1 MKLVGRILI
10 GLVVLIVVLAIVA
23 AGFAVYTVRRPFPQT
38 SGNLALPGLQAQVQV
53 IRDKQGIP
61 HIYAANSHDL
71 FMAQGYVHAQDR
83 FYQMDF
89 WRHETAGRLSELYG
103 AGTVKTD
110 KFLRTLG
117 WHRIAEQE
125 YASADPDTK
134 ALLDAYAAGVNAYL
148 NTHSAADI
156 SLEYSVL
163 ALTGLSNYKPEPW
176 TPADTLAW
184 GKAMAWDLGGNLD
197 AEIERAILNT
207 AIGADKTNLYM
218 PLYPSDHPIIV
229 PNPAVGSLPLQN
241 LQQVAGADAQISS
254 LPLQNLQQVAGADAR
269 ISGLPLQNLQQVA
282 GADAQIS
289 SLPLQNLQQQVAGVD
304 AQIGGNFRG
313 LGSNNWVIAGS
324 HTTTGKPL
332 LANDP
337 HLSIQMPSI
346 WYEIALNC
354 QPVSDACPY
363 QVSGYSFAGVPGV
376 VIGHNA
382 RIAWGFTNVN
392 PDVQDL
398 YIEKVNPANPNQY
411 QVNGQWQAMTVAQ
424 DTIAVKGAAS
434 VPLTIRTT
442 RHGPLITDV
451 YGLDK
456 FSQQAGLDP
465 SSQYALSLRWTAL
478 DPDFLFRAV
487 FKINRAGNW
496 TDFRDALK
504 DFAAPSQNAVY
515 ADVDGNIGYQTPGN
529 VPIRKQGNGLA
540 PVPGWTD
547 DYEWTGYIPFDKLP
561 YAYNPPQGYIAT
573 ANNAVVGPDYP
584 YLLTLQ
590 WDEGYRAARIVS
602 MINATPKLS
611 IADIQ
616 HIQGDDMNLGS
627 TEVLP
632 YLLALSFD
640 DPKLSTALTQLKGWD
655 SQMTIQSQPAAIYM
669 AFFNRLLSDI
679 FDDKVPKNYWQHGD
693 DDSWVILRQLLKQP
707 DSAWW
712 DNTQTPAV
720 EKRDD
725 ILRQAFTEGY
735 ADLEKRLGSD
745 SGKWTWGQLHT
756 ATFQNLTLGESG
768 VSVIE
773 SIFNRGPYPV
783 AGGTSIVNAT
793 SMNLSLDDA
802 GGAGDPYAVTSL
814 PSMRMIVDLSNLDN
828 SLQVFTTGESG
839 HAYAPHYVDM
849 ADQWRLIQYY
859 PMLWSRANVDANTE
873 ATLTLTP

>member
-1 MKLVGRILI
+1 MRIIGRILI
-10 GLVVLIVVLAIVA
+10 GLVVVVLLLAVL
-23 AGFAVYTVRRPFPQT
+23 AGAFVYYTIRRSYPQT
-38 SGNLALPGLQAQVQV
+38 SGSLALPGLQAQTEV
-53 IRDKQGIP
+53 IRDQQGIP

-89 WRHETAGRLSELYG
+89 WRHETAGRLSELFG
-103 AGTVKTD
+103 QSTVNTD

-125 YASADPDTK
+125 YAAADPDTK

-163 ALTGLSNYKPEPW
+163 SLSGLSGYKPEPW

-197 AEIERAILNT
+197 DEIERAILNN
-207 AIGADKTNLYM
+207 AIGPDKTNFYL
-218 PLYPSDHPIIV
+218 PTYPSDHPVIL
-229 PNPAVGSLPLQN
+229 PNPAIGGLPLEN
-241 LQQVAGADAQISS
+241 LHQQVAA
-254 LPLQNLQQVAGADAR
+254 
-269 ISGLPLQNLQQVA
+269 
-282 GADAQIS
+282 
-289 SLPLQNLQQQVAGVD
+289 VD
-304 AQIGGNFRG
+304 AQLGAHFPGI
-313 LGSNNWVIAGS
+313 GSNNWVIAGS
-324 HTTTGKPL
+324 RTTTGKPL

-346 WYEIALNC
+346 WYENALNC
-354 QPVSDACPY
+354 QPISDACPY

-411 QVNGQWQAMTVAQ
+411 QVNGQWTDMTVVQ
-424 DTIAVKGAAS
+424 DQIAVKGGGS
-434 VPLTIRTT
+434 VPLTIRGT

-456 FSQQAGLDP
+456 FSQQAGLDA
-465 SSQYALSLRWTAL
+465 SSQYALALRWTAL
-478 DPDFLFRAV
+478 EPNFLFRSI
-487 FKINRAGNW
+487 FKLNRAQNF
-496 TDFRDALK
+496 DQFREALR
-504 DFAAPSQNAVY
+504 DFAAPSQNVIY
-515 ADVDGNIGYQTPGN
+515 ADVDGNIGYQMPGQ
-529 VPIRKQGNGLA
+529 VPIRKQGDGLA

-547 DYEWTGYIPFDKLP
+547 DYEWTGYIPFEKLP
-561 YAYNPPQGYIAT
+561 YSYNPPQGYIAT

-590 WDEGYRAARIVS
+590 WDPGYRAQRIVS
-602 MINATPKLS
+602 MIQAQPKLS
-611 IADIQ
+611 IDTIQ
-616 HIQGDDMNLGS
+616 QIQGDDLNLGA

-640 DPKLSTALTQLKGWD
+640 DPKLTTALGQLKSWD
-655 SQMTIQSQPAAIYM
+655 SQLRIDSQPAAIYM
-669 AFFNRLLSDI
+669 SFYNRLLSDT
-679 FDDKVPKNYWQHGD
+679 FDDKVPPAYVPRGGP
-693 DDSWVILRQLLKQP
+693 DSLLLIRNLLAQP
-707 DSAWW
+707 DSVWW
-712 DNTQTPAV
+712 DNTKTPAV

-725 ILRQAFTEGY
+725 ILRQAFAEGY
-735 ADLEKRLGSD
+735 QDLTKRLGTD
-745 SGKWTWGQLHT
+745 SSKWTWGALHT
-756 ATFQNLTLGESG
+756 ATFKNLSLGKSG
-768 VSVIE
+768 VAVIDNL
-773 SIFNRGPYPV
+773 FNRGPYPV
-783 AGGTSIVNAT
+783 AGSASIVNAT
-793 SMNLSLDDA
+793 SSNMSVDDS
-802 GGAGDPYAVTSL
+802 GGTGDPFAVTSL
-814 PSMRMIVDLSNLDN
+814 PSMRMIVDLGNLDN

-849 ADQWRLIQYY
+849 TDHWRQIQYY
-859 PMLWSRANVDANTE
+859 PMLWSRANVDAQSE
-873 ATLTLTP
+873 ARLTLTP

>member
-1 MKLVGRILI
+1 MKLIGRILL
-10 GLVVLIVVLAIVA
+10 GLVILIVVLAIAA
-23 AGFAVYTVRRPFPQT
+23 AGLAYTTMRRSFPQT

-103 AGTVKTD
+103 SGTVGTD

-117 WHRIAEQE
+117 WHRLAEQE

-148 NTHSAADI
+148 NTHSAADL

-163 ALTGLSNYKPEPW
+163 ALTGLSNYKPEAW

-197 AEIERAILNT
+197 DEVERAVLNNSL
-207 AIGADKTNLYM
+207 GADKTNLYM

-229 PNPAVGSLPLQN
+229 PNPATGSLPLQN
-241 LQQVAGADAQISS
+241 LHNQIAAV
-254 LPLQNLQQVAGADAR
+254 N
-269 ISGLPLQNLQQVA
+269 
-282 GADAQIS
+282 
-289 SLPLQNLQQQVAGVD
+289 
-304 AQIGGNFRG
+304 AQIGGYFRG
-313 LGSNNWVIAGS
+313 IGSNNWVIAGS

-337 HLSIQMPSI
+337 HLSIQLPSI
-346 WYEIALNC
+346 WYEVALNC

-392 PDVQDL
+392 PDVEDL
-398 YIEKVNPANPNQY
+398 YIEKVNPGDPNQY
-411 QVNGQWQAMTVAQ
+411 QVNGQWQAMTVTQ
-424 DTIAVKGAAS
+424 ETIAVKGAAI

-442 RHGPLITDV
+442 RHGPVITEA
-451 YGLDK
+451 YGLDQFAQK
-456 FSQQAGLDP
+456 AGLDP

-478 DPDFLFRAV
+478 DPNYLFRSI
-487 FKINRAGNW
+487 FKIDRASNW
-496 TDFRDALK
+496 TDFREALK

-529 VPIRKQGNGLA
+529 VPIRKQGDGLA

-547 DYEWTGYIPFDKLP
+547 DFEWTGYIPFDKLP
-561 YAYNPPQGYIAT
+561 YAYNPPQGFIAT

-584 YLLTLQ
+584 YLITLQ
-590 WDEGYRAARIVS
+590 WDEGYRAQRIVS

-611 IADIQ
+611 IDDIEQ
-616 HIQGDDMNLGS
+616 IQGDDMNLGS

-632 YLLALSFD
+632 YLTALSFED
-640 DPKLSTALTQLKGWD
+640 AKLSTALNQLKGWD

-669 AFFNRLLSDI
+669 AFFNRLLSDT
-679 FDDKVPKNYWQHGD
+679 FDDQVPQQYWLRGED
-693 DDSWVILRQLLKQP
+693 RSWVILRQLLKQP
-707 DSAWW
+707 DSDWC
-712 DNTQTPAV
+712 DNTQTPAI

-735 ADLEKRLGSD
+735 ADLEKRLGPD
-745 SGKWTWGQLHT
+745 SSHWTWGRLHT
-756 ATFQNLTLGESG
+756 ATFRNLTLGESG

-783 AGGTSIVNAT
+783 AGGASIVNAT
-793 SMNLSLDDA
+793 GSDLSSDDP
-802 GGAGDPYAVTSL
+802 GNTGDPYAVTSL

-849 ADQWRLIQYY
+849 ADHWRQIQYY

>member
-1 MKLVGRILI
+1 MKLIGRILL
-10 GLVVLIVVLAIVA
+10 GLVVIVVVLALA
-23 AGFAVYTVRRPFPQT
+23 AGGFAAYTVRRSFPQT
-38 SGNLALPGLQAQVQV
+38 SGNLSLPGLQAPVEV
-53 IRDKQGIP
+53 IRDQQGIP
-61 HIYAANSHDL
+61 HLYAANSHDL
-71 FMAQGYVHAQDR
+71 FMAQGFIHAQDR

-103 AGTVKTD
+103 AASVDTD

-117 WHRIAEQE
+117 WHRLAEQE
-125 YASADPDTK
+125 YAAADPDTK
-134 ALLDAYAAGVNAYL
+134 SWLDAYAAGVNAYL
-148 NTHSAADI
+148 NAHSAADI

-197 AEIERAILNT
+197 DEIARAILNQ
-207 AIGADKTNLYM
+207 AIGPDKTNLYL
-218 PLYPSDHPIIV
+218 PGYPTDHPIIV
-229 PNPAVGSLPLQN
+229 PNPALGSLPLEQ
-241 LQQVAGADAQISS
+241 LHQQI
-254 LPLQNLQQVAGADAR
+254 
-269 ISGLPLQNLQQVA
+269 
-282 GADAQIS
+282 
-289 SLPLQNLQQQVAGVD
+289 AGVN
-304 AQIGGNFRG
+304 AQIGGYFRG
-313 LGSNNWVIAGS
+313 IGSNNWVIAGS
-324 HTTTGKPL
+324 HTATGKPL

-346 WYEIALNC
+346 WYEIDLHC

-398 YIEKVNPANPNQY
+398 YIEKVNPSNPNQY
-411 QVNGQWQAMTVAQ
+411 QVNGQWQDMTVSQ
-424 DTIAVKGAAS
+424 ETIAVKGGAD
-434 VPLTIRTT
+434 VPLTIRGT
-442 RHGPLITDV
+442 RHGPVITNV

-456 FSQQAGLDP
+456 FAQQAGLDA
-465 SSQYALSLRWTAL
+465 SNQYALALRWTAL
-478 DPDFLFRAV
+478 EPNFLFRSI
-487 FKINRAGNW
+487 FKINRAGNFQQ
-496 TDFRDALK
+496 FRDALK

-529 VPIRKQGNGLA
+529 VPIRKQGDGLA

-584 YLLTLQ
+584 YLITTQ
-590 WDEGYRAARIVS
+590 WDAGYRAQRIVS
-602 MINATPKLS
+602 LIQAQPKLS
-611 IADIQ
+611 IEDIQ
-616 HIQGDDMNLGS
+616 HIQGDDLNLGS

-632 YLLALSFD
+632 YLLALKFD
-640 DPKLSTALTQLKGWD
+640 DPKLSTALSQLKGWD
-655 SQMTIQSQPAAIYM
+655 SQMRIDSQPAALYM
-669 AFFNRLLSDI
+669 GFFNRLLSDT
-679 FDDKVPKNYWQHGD
+679 FDNKLPQDYWPQGD
-693 DDSWVILRQLLKQP
+693 DSNWVTLRALLKQP

-720 EKRDD
+720 EKRDE
-725 ILRQAFTEGY
+725 ILIQAFTQGY
-735 ADLEKRLGSD
+735 ADLVQRLGAD
-745 SGKWTWGQLHT
+745 SSKWTWGQLHT
-756 ATFQNLTLGESG
+756 ATFRNLTLGKSG

-773 SIFNRGPYPV
+773 SMFNRGPYPV

-793 SMNLSLDDA
+793 SFKLSADDA

-814 PSMRMIVDLSNLDN
+814 PSMRLIVDLSNLDN

-839 HAYAPHYVDM
+839 HAYASHYVDM
-849 ADQWRLIQYY
+849 ADHWRQIQYY
-859 PMLWSRANVDANTE
+859 PMLWSRANVE
-873 ATLTLTP
+873 AQSEGKLTLTP